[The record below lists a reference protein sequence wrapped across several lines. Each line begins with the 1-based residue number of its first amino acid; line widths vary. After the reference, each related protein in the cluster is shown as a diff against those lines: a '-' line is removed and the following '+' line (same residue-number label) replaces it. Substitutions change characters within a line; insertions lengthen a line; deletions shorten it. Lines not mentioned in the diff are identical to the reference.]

1 MPSSGFF
8 VSRHL
13 GLLGCKISLLKKFFY
28 SIYSTGSTHRR
39 EIMDSRNKTLL
50 VLFYVLLK
58 SGGMVLAQ
66 NSPID
71 FETGGYGAT
80 WTWTVFENGGNPSL
94 EIVTNPNTGDINS
107 SATVA
112 KFTALQAG
120 QPWAGCESLHGS
132 DIGTFSLDA
141 TNSTLKIMVYKTI
154 ISDVGLKFVI
164 PTSGSLGEIKVA
176 NTVTNAWEELTFDF
190 SSHIGLLEAIG
201 IDQIVVFPDFNLGGR
216 TQDNIIYFDNIS
228 FSPATVPGLPAEAA
242 PTPTLAEA
250 NVISIFSDEY
260 TNIDGV
266 NLNPAWGQSTVV
278 TEMTIEG
285 NNTLLYTGLNY
296 QGTEFIAKDVSGMTY
311 LHIDYW
317 TDNSTA
323 LNFFVISQT
332 PTVDSDYHTFA
343 IVSEQWASV
352 DIPLTTF
359 PNVDLTDVFQFK
371 VEGNGTIYWDNFYF
385 YSNSVGVIDYQT
397 GWNMVGLPLEVE
409 DTYYQTLFPDA
420 FNNAM
425 YSFNGSYSPVEYLVP
440 GTGYLIRLSDGGTV
454 EFSGAIIDELT
465 LSLTEGWN
473 LISGISTSLPV
484 DVLYNSGLVVSN
496 GIYAFDGSYYHASTI
511 DPGMGYWV
519 RALADGDVTLSSS
532 SSMGRTVPIVNHF
545 SDANTLELSNG
556 THSATLYFGKDVPEG
571 EALSYSL
578 PPTFPQMAFDARFT
592 DNMRYAKDLGEI
604 SVINTNKDLTLNYT
618 VNIHPGD
625 YMEWVLVTDNGE
637 EYILTGTDEIVF
649 NQGTTVMTL
658 TKRAIIPQEYT
669 LHQNY
674 PNPFNPIT
682 SLSYNLPEQAQVTL
696 TIYDLI
702 GREVTQL
709 VNTTQEAGHKSV
721 QWNATDSFGKTVS
734 AGVYFY
740 QIKAGRSLGRQKIV
754 LVK

>member
-1 MPSSGFF
+1 
-8 VSRHL
+8 
-13 GLLGCKISLLKKFFY
+13 
-28 SIYSTGSTHRR
+28 
-39 EIMDSRNKTLL
+39 MDSRNKTLL

-94 EIVTNPNTGDINS
+94 EIVTNPNTGGINS

-141 TNSTLKIMVYKTI
+141 TNSTLKIMVYKTV

-190 SSHIGLLEAIG
+190 SSHIGLPEAIG

-228 FSPATVPGLPAEAA
+228 FSPATVPGSPAEAA

-250 NVISIFSDEY
+250 NVISIFSDAY

-278 TEMTIEG
+278 TEMAIEG

-296 QGTEFIAKDVSGMTY
+296 QGTEFIAQDVSGMTY

-343 IVSEQWASV
+343 LVSEQWVSV

-385 YSNSVGVIDYQT
+385 YSNPVGVDNRSET
-397 GWNMVGLPLEVE
+397 LPQGFALE
-409 DTYYQTLFPDA
+409 
-420 FNNAM
+420 
-425 YSFNGSYSPVEYLVP
+425 
-440 GTGYLIRLSDGGTV
+440 
-454 EFSGAIIDELT
+454 
-465 LSLTEGWN
+465 
-473 LISGISTSLPV
+473 
-484 DVLYNSGLVVSN
+484 
-496 GIYAFDGSYYHASTI
+496 
-511 DPGMGYWV
+511 
-519 RALADGDVTLSSS
+519 
-532 SSMGRTVPIVNHF
+532 
-545 SDANTLELSNG
+545 
-556 THSATLYFGKDVPEG
+556 
-571 EALSYSL
+571 
-578 PPTFPQMAFDARFT
+578 
-592 DNMRYAKDLGEI
+592 
-604 SVINTNKDLTLNYT
+604 
-618 VNIHPGD
+618 
-625 YMEWVLVTDNGE
+625 
-637 EYILTGTDEIVF
+637 
-649 NQGTTVMTL
+649 
-658 TKRAIIPQEYT
+658 
-669 LHQNY
+669 QNF
-674 PNPFNPIT
+674 PNPFNPSTTIR
-682 SLSYNLPEQAQVTL
+682 YELPEEAMVNV
-696 TIYDLI
+696 TIYDMM
-702 GREVTQL
+702 GRQVSRL
-709 VNTTQEAGHKSV
+709 VSSRQTAGYKSL
-721 QWNATDSFGKTVS
+721 QWNATNNSGQPIS
-734 AGVYFY
+734 AGLYIY
-740 QIKAGRSLGRQKIV
+740 TIQAGEFSQTKKMILLK
-754 LVK
+754 